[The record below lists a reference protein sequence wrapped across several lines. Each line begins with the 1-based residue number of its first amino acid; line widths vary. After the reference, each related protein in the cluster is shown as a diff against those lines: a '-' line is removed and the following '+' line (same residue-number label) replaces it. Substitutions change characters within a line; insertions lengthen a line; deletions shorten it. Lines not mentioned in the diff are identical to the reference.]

1 MSLSCCMEVGGH
13 ALEGPEQTDQY
24 MKESHGHVLQFPFI
38 GTVKALC
45 KSAEVEQRGRTLNV
59 VKRL

>member
-1 MSLSCCMEVGGH
+1 MEVGGH

>member
-1 MSLSCCMEVGGH
+1 MEVGGH

-45 KSAEVEQRGRTLNV
+45 KSAVVEQRDRVLSV
-59 VKRL
+59 VKEL